1 MKKIGIRKN
10 NKGDSLILVIGC
22 TALLSLLGIVILTKT
37 LDNRMMKQEE
47 ARAQESFFLTDNT
60 ASEMV
65 TVLEAAAQD
74 AVESAFFDMMIE
86 YSQAKDDP
94 LTSKSAKEKRKERF
108 GEFFGKELKQKISVT
123 GLQPMLEAALGTT
136 VTDMSVS
143 YGGVEIVESTNEDL
157 TDTVFIKNA
166 KFSYVA
172 NGSKTTIT
180 TDINI
185 QAKIPDVEAGFTTS
199 VDCDFGDFALITDGD
214 TRVTTAERLVVNGNL
229 YVGED
234 LHAGYETATA
244 GKVEVNDAKKVLVKK
259 EIVVEE
265 NAEVKVSNTLVNNAA
280 GEGVWANGILVNG
293 GTVETSNANVY
304 ISDDMTLEGINPKVT
319 MSGSTNEYVG
329 YSGGG
334 LTDAVQNKSSAI
346 TINNVD
352 SLQLDLAGLDK
363 LFINGTSY
371 IRDDSWDTSLG
382 GVALTVDG
390 VMQGESLAY
399 KDMQIMYLVPG
410 ECLSFGYNPIIG
422 SDLTGLSMT
431 STTFDAGGVTL
442 DLSNYVDMANP
453 YVTRT
458 DKLEGGTTI
467 VTYVYLNF
475 KTPDAAAAYVKDYL
489 ATPKGTMAKDKIKNL
504 ATGSLIELPA
514 TTRTLAP
521 TMEYKGAPVAFSQRP
536 AVSLSQRASL
546 TEASMMAK
554 QRYKGLFS
562 SLQPGGGISVPL
574 DYDLLQ
580 EAILKMDAVNTIST
594 SEPVVIDVLDP
605 STGMYYKFVG
615 CNGNYVVDDSFLYS
629 GMTGIFLVDGD
640 LTVSGSAKSVNGL
653 VLVTGNVKG
662 DCGFT
667 CTANDHAVDVLL
679 SHPDVAKYF
688 QGYAPA
694 SSDGYLSSEAI
705 DITFDNWNRN

>member
-86 YSQAKDDP
+86 YSLSKDDAVA
-94 LTSKSAKEKRKERF
+94 SAKEKRKERF

-143 YGGVEIVESTNEDL
+143 DEGVTIEESTNEDL

-180 TDINI
+180 TDIKI

-280 GEGVWANGILVNG
+280 GEGVWANGIFVNG
-293 GTVETSNANVY
+293 GTVETSNA
-304 ISDDMTLEGINPKVT
+304 
-319 MSGSTNEYVG
+319 
-329 YSGGG
+329 
-334 LTDAVQNKSSAI
+334 
-346 TINNVD
+346 
-352 SLQLDLAGLDK
+352 
-363 LFINGTSY
+363 
-371 IRDDSWDTSLG
+371 
-382 GVALTVDG
+382 
-390 VMQGESLAY
+390 
-399 KDMQIMYLVPG
+399 
-410 ECLSFGYNPIIG
+410 
-422 SDLTGLSMT
+422 
-431 STTFDAGGVTL
+431 
-442 DLSNYVDMANP
+442 
-453 YVTRT
+453 
-458 DKLEGGTTI
+458 
-467 VTYVYLNF
+467 
-475 KTPDAAAAYVKDYL
+475 
-489 ATPKGTMAKDKIKNL
+489 
-504 ATGSLIELPA
+504 
-514 TTRTLAP
+514 
-521 TMEYKGAPVAFSQRP
+521 
-536 AVSLSQRASL
+536 
-546 TEASMMAK
+546 
-554 QRYKGLFS
+554 
-562 SLQPGGGISVPL
+562 
-574 DYDLLQ
+574 
-580 EAILKMDAVNTIST
+580 
-594 SEPVVIDVLDP
+594 
-605 STGMYYKFVG
+605 
-615 CNGNYVVDDSFLYS
+615 
-629 GMTGIFLVDGD
+629 
-640 LTVSGSAKSVNGL
+640 
-653 VLVTGNVKG
+653 
-662 DCGFT
+662 
-667 CTANDHAVDVLL
+667 
-679 SHPDVAKYF
+679 
-688 QGYAPA
+688 
-694 SSDGYLSSEAI
+694 
-705 DITFDNWNRN
+705 